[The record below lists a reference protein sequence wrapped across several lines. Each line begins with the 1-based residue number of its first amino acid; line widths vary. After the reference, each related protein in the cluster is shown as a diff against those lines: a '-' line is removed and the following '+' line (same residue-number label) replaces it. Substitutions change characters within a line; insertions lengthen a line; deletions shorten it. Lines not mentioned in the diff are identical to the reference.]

1 MILNYSNNGKSWN
14 SIRQL
19 AKDPL
24 NRFPPNLA
32 YLDNIIIGLGDM
44 AKKMIICFP
53 ISNDIN
59 FPDTVSLKHFV

>member
-1 MILNYSNNGKSWN
+1 MGNHGIVD
-14 SIRQL
+14 IRQL